1 MMKNICLAA
10 GILCMASGL
19 FAQEVQPPMTEQASA
34 GPQTVKAAKLVP
46 AQKTVQ
52 AQAQPLTPEEQ
63 KERFDARN
71 KEIRKLT
78 KRYRKTKSEEEK
90 AQIKERLAEIVSEA
104 TDEGIAWSKE
114 RIAATRADMDRWEKM
129 IQDQEAN
136 LEQIKARRVDDI
148 LSGEA
153 ERRHK
158 LAQKR
163 WKQEMKDRKKWMK

>member
-52 AQAQPLTPEEQ
+52 AQPLTPEEQ

-90 AQIKERLAEIVSEA
+90 VQIKIRLLEIVSQA
-104 TDEGIAWSKE
+104 TDESLAWSKE
-114 RIAATRADMDRWEKM
+114 HIAATRANMDRWEEAIKE
-129 IQDQEAN
+129 QETN
-136 LEQIKARRVDDI
+136 LDAIKAQRVEDI

-163 WKQEMKDRKKWMK
+163 WKREMKDRKKWMK

>member
-1 MMKNICLAA
+1 MKNICLAA

-52 AQAQPLTPEEQ
+52 AQPLTPEEQ

-90 AQIKERLAEIVSEA
+90 VQIKIRLLEIVSQA
-104 TDEGIAWSKE
+104 TDESLAWSKE
-114 RIAATRADMDRWEKM
+114 HIAATRANMDRWEEAIKE
-129 IQDQEAN
+129 QETN
-136 LEQIKARRVDDI
+136 LDAIKAQRVEDI

-163 WKQEMKDRKKWMK
+163 WKREMKDRKKWMK

>member
-1 MMKNICLAA
+1 MKKFILAA
-10 GILCMASGL
+10 GVLFFAANI
-19 FAQEVQPPMTEQASA
+19 FAQEVQPDEKTGPEA

-46 AQKTVQ
+46 APKNVQ
-52 AQAQPLTPEEQ
+52 LQPLTPQEQ

-90 AQIKERLAEIVSEA
+90 VRIKERLSEIVSEA

-129 IQDQEAN
+129 IREQEAN

>member
-1 MMKNICLAA
+1 MKNICLAA

-52 AQAQPLTPEEQ
+52 AQPLTPEEQ

-90 AQIKERLAEIVSEA
+90 VQIKIRLLEIVSQA
-104 TDEGIAWSKE
+104 TDESLAWGKE
-114 RIAATRADMDRWEKM
+114 RIAATRADMDRWEEAIKE
-129 IQDQEAN
+129 QETN
-136 LEQIKARRVDDI
+136 LDAIKAQRVEDI

-163 WKQEMKDRKKWMK
+163 WKREMKDRKKWMK

>member
-52 AQAQPLTPEEQ
+52 AQPLTPEEQ

-90 AQIKERLAEIVSEA
+90 AQIKEQLSEIVSEA

-129 IQDQEAN
+129 IQEQEAN
-136 LEQIKARRVDDI
+136 LEQIKDRRVDDI

>member
-1 MMKNICLAA
+1 MKKFILAA
-10 GILCMASGL
+10 GVLFFAANI
-19 FAQEVQPPMTEQASA
+19 FAQEVQPAEKTGPEA
-34 GPQTVKAAKLVP
+34 GPQTVKAAECRSAEKTEP
-46 AQKTVQ
+46 AQELAPKQ
-52 AQAQPLTPEEQ
+52 QRDLF
-63 KERFDARN
+63 KARN

-90 AQIKERLAEIVSEA
+90 AQIKARLYEIVSAA
-104 TDEGIAWSKE
+104 TDEGLAWGKKHIASV
-114 RIAATRADMDRWEKM
+114 RANMDRWEEVIKE
-129 IQDQEAN
+129 QEAN
-136 LEQIKARRVDDI
+136 LDEVKAQRVDNI

>member
-46 AQKTVQ
+46 AKTV
-52 AQAQPLTPEEQ
+52 QAQPLTPEEQ

-90 AQIKERLAEIVSEA
+90 VQIKIRLLEIVSQA
-104 TDEGIAWSKE
+104 TDESLAWSKE
-114 RIAATRADMDRWEKM
+114 HIAATRANMDRWEEAIKE
-129 IQDQEAN
+129 QETN
-136 LEQIKARRVDDI
+136 LDAIKAQRVEDI

-163 WKQEMKDRKKWMK
+163 WKREMKDRKKWMK

>member
-52 AQAQPLTPEEQ
+52 AQPLTPEEQ

-71 KEIRKLT
+71 KEIRKLI
-78 KRYRKTKSEEEK
+78 KRYR
-90 AQIKERLAEIVSEA
+90 
-104 TDEGIAWSKE
+104 
-114 RIAATRADMDRWEKM
+114 
-129 IQDQEAN
+129 
-136 LEQIKARRVDDI
+136 
-148 LSGEA
+148 
-153 ERRHK
+153 
-158 LAQKR
+158 
-163 WKQEMKDRKKWMK
+163 

>member
-1 MMKNICLAA
+1 MKKFILAA
-10 GILCMASGL
+10 GVLFFAANI
-19 FAQEVQPPMTEQASA
+19 FAQEVQPAEKTGPEA

-46 AQKTVQ
+46 APKNVQ
-52 AQAQPLTPEEQ
+52 LQPLTPQEQ

-90 AQIKERLAEIVSEA
+90 VRIKERLSEIVSEA

-129 IQDQEAN
+129 IREQEAN